1 MNIVDEYFLQRFPNK
16 DTGKLETDKP
26 YQCRICWY
34 KLGYPS
40 AEELEKHC
48 NSTAS
53 SINKY
58 MSLYGW
64 TAIKEHAINLQAK
77 QDQIDL
83 RKRQKE
89 TEEKHR
95 QRNNKLA
102 TANEHYLDS
111 LLEKLEDPEFSP
123 EQLTELMIEIRK
135 TRYELSSIQRD
146 ERTTEHLPNS
156 YKDVTGEINLDA
168 NANVKSEVTVNLL
181 DKVKEKRR
189 ELNDLHSSE
198 QS

>member
-1 MNIVDEYFLQRFPNK
+1 MNIVDDYILQRFPHK
-16 DTGKLETDKP
+16 ETGKLETDKP
-26 YQCRICWY
+26 YQCRICWH
-34 KLGYPS
+34 KLGYPT

-48 NSTAS
+48 NSTKAS
-53 SINKY
+53 ILNY
-58 MSLYGW
+58 MSVYKW
-64 TAIKEHAINLQAK
+64 SDIKEHAINLQAK
-77 QDQIDL
+77 QDRIDL

-95 QRNNKLA
+95 KRNNKLA
-102 TANEHYLDS
+102 SANEHYLDS
-111 LLEKLEDPEFSP
+111 LLEKLEDPELSP
-123 EQLTELMIEIRK
+123 EQLTELMVELRK

-189 ELNDLHSSE
+189 ELNDLHSRE